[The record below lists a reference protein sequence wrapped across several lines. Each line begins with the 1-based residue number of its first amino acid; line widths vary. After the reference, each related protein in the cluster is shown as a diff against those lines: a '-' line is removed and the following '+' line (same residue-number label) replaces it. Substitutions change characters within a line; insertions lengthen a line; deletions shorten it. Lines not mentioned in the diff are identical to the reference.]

1 MSNSIVN
8 EIQNMPLGEK
18 VIVILGSHQHHA
30 VIQIQAKK
38 PMTFEER
45 LRVFNCFY

>member
-1 MSNSIVN
+1 MYTSEEKIRIISKSNYY
-8 EIQNMPLGEK
+8 
-18 VIVILGSHQHHA
+18 A